1 MINRITLLL
10 FIGLAWGQ
18 DYYGIFGYRDYKL
31 EKGCTTCDIFP
42 YYDDNSLALAKV
54 NPHEFTIILGM
65 GYKKYKPLK
74 SFQSFSK
81 YFINYE
87 YDGMGFDYIDSYDT
101 TDDYWNWGHFS
112 IGAGY
117 GIILKHGITL
127 NTNIEYN
134 IATGVDDNSDYEYLD
149 LVIPDY
155 NYISFNI
162 SIGLSKVNKG
172 IWKTP
177 LGIHYSKPIGKY
189 YINPNFSQINAN
201 EFIFEVPAT
210 WFAGG
215 LIIVGAA
222 MVMAESIDSDLP
234 SSSSLGSGSK
244 GCHVYGKIKFVEFG
258 EDYKVKFVSFGE
270 DLKIKYVSFGADSP
284 GEWKSVEF
292 GEDYKIKV
300 VEFGE
305 DYKVKEVSFGEGCN

>member
-1 MINRITLLL
+1 MIRYITLLL
-10 FIGLAWGQ
+10 LIGLAWGQ